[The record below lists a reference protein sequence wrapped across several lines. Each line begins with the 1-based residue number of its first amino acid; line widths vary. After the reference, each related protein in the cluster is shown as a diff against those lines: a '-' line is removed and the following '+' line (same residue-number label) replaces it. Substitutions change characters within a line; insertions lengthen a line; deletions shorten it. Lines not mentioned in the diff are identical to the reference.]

1 MVLVK
6 SIIGIQA
13 DVTIVDDVLPP
24 LQKDLVLSITRRL
37 EGNFETSKPSVH
49 MTKRSVMVVRML
61 SSHSSGSTSSA
72 GLVGA
77 GPGFGPQPPGTVQ
90 PGRLQS
96 SGGHGSHPVGP
107 GQYPSAPMIPVGRG
121 PV

>member
-6 SIIGIQA
+6 SIIGIQT
-13 DVTIVDDVLPP
+13 DVIIVDDVLPP
-24 LQKDLVLSITRRL
+24 VHEDLVLPITCKL
-37 EGNFETSKPSVH
+37 EGNFDTSKPSVH

-77 GPGFGPQPPGTVQ
+77 GPGFGPQPPGIVQ

-96 SGGHGSHPVGP
+96 AGSHGSQPVGP
-107 GQYPSAPMIPVGRG
+107 GQ
-121 PV
+121 